1 MDFDKIL
8 DDSNRRFDSRLK
20 KEYEEI
26 DRQHMIKLEEIK
38 ERHRKAS
45 FKLNVGLFICSS
57 PLVFVLIYSFLDIRA
72 LSHKNDA
79 CVAAGGILVDSFDGY
94 QCVTKDS
101 FKVVEV
107 K

>member
-1 MDFDKIL
+1 M
-8 DDSNRRFDSRLK
+8 
-20 KEYEEI
+20 
-26 DRQHMIKLEEIK
+26 K

-45 FKLNVGLFICSS
+45 FKLNVITVICCL

-101 FKVVEV
+101 FKVLEV

>member
-8 DDSNRRFDSRLK
+8 DDANRKFDSRLK
-20 KEYEEI
+20 KEYEDI
-26 DRQHMIKLEEIK
+26 NRQHMIKLEEIK
-38 ERHRKAS
+38 ERHRKDS
-45 FKLNVGLFICSS
+45 FKLNVMVVICCL
-57 PLVFVLIYSFLDIRA
+57 PLVYVLVSTFLDMRA

-79 CVAAGGILVDSFDGY
+79 CVAAGGVFVDSFDGY

-101 FKVVEV
+101 FKIVEI

>member
-8 DDSNRRFDSRLK
+8 DDANRKFDSRLK
-20 KEYEEI
+20 KGYEDI
-26 DRQHMIKLEEIK
+26 NRQHMIKLEEIK
-38 ERHRKAS
+38 ERHRKDS
-45 FKLNVGLFICSS
+45 FKLNVMLFIGSL
-57 PLVFVLIYSFLDIRA
+57 PLVFMLIYSFLDIRA

-79 CVAAGGILVDSFDGY
+79 CVAAGGVFVDSFDGY

-101 FKVVEV
+101 FKVVEI

>member
-8 DDSNRRFDSRLK
+8 DDANRKFDSRLK
-20 KEYEEI
+20 KEYEDI
-26 DRQHMIKLEEIK
+26 NRQQMIKLEEIK
-38 ERHRKAS
+38 ERHRKES
-45 FKLNVGLFICSS
+45 FKVNVMLFICSL
-57 PLVFVLIYSFLDIRA
+57 PLVFMLIYSFLDMRA

-79 CVAAGGILVDSFDGY
+79 CIAAGGIFVDSFDGY

-101 FKVVEV
+101 FKVVEI

>member
-1 MDFDKIL
+1 MDFDTIL

-20 KEYEEI
+20 QEYEDI
-26 DRQHMIKLEEIK
+26 NRNHMIKLDEIK
-38 ERHRKAS
+38 ERHRKVS
-45 FKLNVGLFICSS
+45 FKLNVMLVICSL
-57 PLVFVLIYSFLDIRA
+57 PLVFVSIHTFLDIRA

>member
-8 DDSNRRFDSRLK
+8 DDANRKFDSRLK
-20 KEYEEI
+20 KGYEEI
-26 DRQHMIKLEEIK
+26 NRQHMIKLEEIK
-38 ERHRKAS
+38 ERHRKDS
-45 FKLNVGLFICSS
+45 FKVNVMLFICSL
-57 PLVFVLIYSFLDIRA
+57 PLVFMLIYSFLDIRA

-79 CVAAGGILVDSFDGY
+79 CIAAGGIFVDSFDGY